1 MKSLINEQEKS
12 NENANICYICEENFE
27 DKYSED
33 KKYCKV
39 RDHCHYTVEYR
50 GAPHSASILH
60 LMKFL

>member
-1 MKSLINEQEKS
+1 MKPLINEQEKS

-50 GAPHSASILH
+50 GIAPLYCT
-60 LMKFL
+60 L